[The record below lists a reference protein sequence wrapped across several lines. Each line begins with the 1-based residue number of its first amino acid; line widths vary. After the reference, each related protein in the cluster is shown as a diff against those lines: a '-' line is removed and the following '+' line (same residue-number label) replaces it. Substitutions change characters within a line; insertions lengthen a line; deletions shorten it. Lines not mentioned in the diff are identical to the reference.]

1 MRQALLTY
9 LIRVWSTTLSNGL
22 CAAVHI
28 RRMSGKLCVAVAIV
42 LVTFQQA
49 AADEY
54 ECGTLDNGLIG
65 PWDYHD
71 PRNHIPNGEAPKGRA
86 KLVENA
92 HFTPIIEALKPRDK
106 YLLAQDIVYT
116 LRAFPN
122 HPRALL
128 SLAKLEEHFHG
139 KLPGH
144 SASPR
149 ITTDCFFERAFTFRP
164 EDGRVWAIYALVLH
178 RKKRYEEALTA
189 YENAES
195 YGQKSA
201 QMDYNI
207 GLLLIDMGKLD
218 DALERARRAYAGGFA
233 LPGLKRRLEAAGRT
247 L

>member
-22 CAAVHI
+22 RAAVHI

-92 HFTPIIEALKPRDK
+92 HFTPIIEACLYASGVPQSSPR
-106 YLLAQDIVYT
+106 T
-116 LRAFPN
+116 P
-122 HPRALL
+122 
-128 SLAKLEEHFHG
+128 
-139 KLPGH
+139 LPGQARGAL
-144 SASPR
+144 SWEAARPFR
-149 ITTDCFFERAFTFRP
+149 FTQNNDR
-164 EDGRVWAIYALVLH
+164 
-178 RKKRYEEALTA
+178 
-189 YENAES
+189 
-195 YGQKSA
+195 
-201 QMDYNI
+201 
-207 GLLLIDMGKLD
+207 LLLRKSIHVQ
-218 DALERARRAYAGGFA
+218 
-233 LPGLKRRLEAAGRT
+233 AGRWSSLGDICAGPSSKET
-247 L
+247 IRRGSHGLRER